1 MSRWKAAS
9 LHFSVSVFIGLLSAA
24 LIFWVW
30 YPRPYIEAAGADKL
44 ILLLLGV
51 DVTLGPLLTLV
62 VFKAGKKGM
71 RFDMAVIVLAQFCAY
86 VYGMSVVVQAR
97 PAYVVAA
104 VDRLNVVMASD
115 LEAKDLAEARDARFR
130 SVSWTGPRVVGTARP
145 TGSQEHNDLLF
156 SGLGGKDIQNFP
168 KYYVDYANS
177 VPELLTHAQTVAA
190 LKVKHPQAAALLDAW
205 LRQSGR
211 QADEVV
217 GVPLQARMVFFTALL
232 DAKSGAILDVLPFDP
247 W

>member
-9 LHFSVSVFIGLLSAA
+9 LHLSVSVLIGLLTAA
-24 LIFWVW
+24 LIFGVW
-30 YPRPYIEAAGADKL
+30 YPQPYIRAAGADGL

-71 RFDMAVIVLAQFCAY
+71 RFDMAVIVLAQLCAY
-86 VYGMSVVVQAR
+86 TYGMSVVVHAR
-97 PAYVVAA
+97 PVYVVAA

-115 LEAKDLAEARDARFR
+115 LDAKDLDEAKDARFR
-130 SVSWTGPRVVGTARP
+130 SLPWTGPRVVGVARP
-145 TGSQEHNDLLF
+145 TDTEEHNKLLF
-156 SGLGGKDIQNFP
+156 SGASGRDIENFP
-168 KYYVDYANS
+168 KYYVDYEKS
-177 VPELLTHAQTVAA
+177 VPELLAHAQTIDA
-190 LKVKHPQAAALLDAW
+190 LKAKHPQTAAPLDAW

-211 QADEVV
+211 RADEVAY
-217 GVPLQARMVFFTALL
+217 VPLQARKIFFTALL
-232 DAKSGAILDVLPFDP
+232 DHKSGAILDVLPFDP